1 MRNVAEG
8 PGVCEDAETL
18 FAERVGDEGGGVAAQ
33 TTGLGGAGGVVVCGH
48 GHGETSEGGAE
59 QDAGVAEVGGDEGRG
74 GGRVPEGGGAP
85 GVGVS
90 WGGGGRGGEGEKRRG
105 RRKEEGKGKEGVKV
119 RGGRGGRG
127 GGEEGKEKEEKEEES
142 KRKRKRARAGGRE
155 QKEERKRR
163 SYAVDISARLAVDP
177 PLNGFAPAFGSAAI
191 SPVVFSPR
199 RNHGHVLVIKSMSAF
214 RKAYIST
221 PSTARQSPK
230 SG

>member
-1 MRNVAEG
+1 M
-8 PGVCEDAETL
+8 
-18 FAERVGDEGGGVAAQ
+18 
-33 TTGLGGAGGVVVCGH
+33 VVCGH
-48 GHGETSEGGAE
+48 GHGETGLGGAE
-59 QDAGVAEVGGDEGRG
+59 QDAGVAEVGGDEGCG

-90 WGGGGRGGEGEKRRG
+90 WGEEEGGEG
-105 RRKEEGKGKEGVKV
+105 
-119 RGGRGGRG
+119 GGG
-127 GGEEGKEKEEKEEES
+127 GGEEWNEEKES
-142 KRKRKRARAGGRE
+142 RRKKRKKRRAKKRKRNRRKRRE
-155 QKEERKRR
+155 VQKEREKSKRR